1 MENCIR
7 LCQRQNHWESP
18 KQPDEIVWLKQQNLT
33 VLLDDTKIGWRKQL
47 AVIVDSTSITLRC
60 TFDQGIFCL
69 NLSGVSITLL
79 LIQLWLSY
87 TCANCVETLT
97 RMSQI
102 VYFSVALLFWRGVL
116 ALSRKIDTNRSAV
129 DISIYWHLSE
139 WQTCIFSLLSIV
151 VFTCSVS
158 STTNNNNINNV
169 RMKSAD

>member
-1 MENCIR
+1 MR
-7 LCQRQNHWESP
+7 LCGSNS
-18 KQPDEIVWLKQQNLT
+18 
-33 VLLDDTKIGWRKQL
+33 KISLFYWMTLRLGLENNWQK
-47 AVIVDSTSITLRC
+47 IVDSTSITLRC
-60 TFDQGIFCL
+60 TFDRGIFCL
-69 NLSGVSITLL
+69 NLSGFSIALL
-79 LIQLWLSY
+79 VIQLWLSY

-102 VYFSVALLFWRGVL
+102 VYFSVALLFWRGVS
-116 ALSRKIDTNRSAV
+116 ALFRKIDTNRSAV

-158 STTNNNNINNV
+158 STTNNSNINNV